1 MDLTGLLKIVEEMPA
16 YQRLLGRLS
25 DQPML
30 VVAMNLMPQAAR
42 SCLLATLERHRGI
55 PMLVVSPRADSAR
68 RLYDQLTI
76 WSQARVLLFLE
87 PDVLPYERLIPDLA
101 TIQERLRVMFA
112 LGKQQTEPQ
121 RLIIVASAAALAH
134 KTIPRDDFL
143 SACHRLESG
152 MCFAPE
158 VMLARWQSMGYQRE
172 NAVEVPGTVNRRGG
186 IVDIFSPASEFPAR
200 LELVGNQVESL
211 RLFDPVT
218 QRSLTTAPYV
228 DVIPAHELL
237 PNNVSQ
243 VLARLTGDVDDAFT
257 EDVTR
262 LKEGQWFEGIEYY
275 APLFNYGGL
284 LDYLPP
290 KTLIALDEPEQIKAA
305 LEELDQQAGET
316 RQENVAQG
324 RLPANFPVPYYTWA
338 ELEAGLA
345 ARGFLGL
352 SAWSE
357 EAEDLGFLP
366 APSYAGRLSTFFKE
380 VPGRLKKGERIV
392 IISPQAERI
401 SELLAENSIVT
412 APRSEIA
419 EMPSPGTVTLTSGKD
434 WLAEGFVV
442 CHPAP
447 VEDNVP
453 KVLSL
458 FTDAELFGFVKER
471 RLVKKRPLRRLDF
484 LSELSPGD
492 YVVHVDHGIGRFT
505 GLTKLRTGESEQ
517 EYLIL
522 EYAAG
527 DKLYV
532 PSDQVERVSRYLGPG
547 GESPALSRLG
557 GQEWAHTKQRVR
569 QAVRDMAKDLIAL
582 YASRELVPGF
592 AFSPDTPWQQE
603 MEASFPYVET
613 PDQLEAAN
621 QVKKDMEQPKPMD
634 RLICG
639 DVGYGK
645 TEVAVR
651 AAFKAVQDGKQ
662 VAILVPTT
670 ILAHQHF
677 VTFKQRLDAF
687 PVTVEMLSRFRSDK
701 EQLAILEG
709 LEQGS
714 IDIVIGTHRLL
725 QKDVVFKNLGLV
737 VVDEEQRFGV
747 WHKERLKRMRQEVDV
762 LTLSATPIPRTLHMA
777 LVGVR
782 DMSTI
787 ETPPDER
794 LPIKTYVGENS
805 DRLVREAILRELE
818 RGGQVFYV
826 HNRVRSIASVVRQLR
841 ALVPEAT
848 VAVGHG
854 QMDEQELEEVMVNF
868 AQGQSDVLVCTT
880 IIESGLDMP
889 NVNTLIVS
897 DAHRLGL
904 TQLYQL
910 RGRVGRGVSRA
921 YTYFLYPRGK
931 HLTPAAAKRLATIY
945 EATEL
950 GAGFRIALKDL
961 EIRGAGNLLG
971 AEQSG
976 HIGAVGFD
984 LYSRMLAE
992 AIDALKTIGTV
1003 KPRALRQVAP
1013 TIDLP
1018 LAAFIP
1024 RSYIAEAKVRL
1035 SFYQRLSRLSGTTLD
1050 EIGQEMIDRFGPL
1063 PAQVQNLLYIVRLR
1077 NLAAGSVIESI
1088 GTEDGQIL
1096 LMIKDGRL
1104 DKARFSGAFGEGVKI
1119 GTNTIRL
1126 DQMRL
1131 GPRWQKVLEEL
1142 IGKLAEG
1149 DARTAHQTSV

>member
-1 MDLTGLLKIVEEMPA
+1 MDLTGLLQVIGETPA

-25 DQPML
+25 SRTVPL
-30 VVAMNLMPQAAR
+30 ALPQAAR
-42 SCLLATLERHRGI
+42 PYLMATLERHKGS
-55 PMLVVSPRADSAR
+55 PLLVVAPRAESAR
-68 RLYDQLTI
+68 RLYDQLTV

-87 PDVLPYERLIPDLA
+87 PDVLPYERLIPDPA
-101 TIQERLRVMFA
+101 TIQERLRVLFA
-112 LGKQQTEPQ
+112 LSRQQIEPQ

-134 KTIPRDDFL
+134 KTIPHQDFL
-143 SACHRLESG
+143 SACHRLEPG
-152 MCFAPE
+152 MSLGPE

-172 NAVEVPGTVNRRGG
+172 NAVEVPGTVSRRGG
-186 IVDIFSPASEFPAR
+186 ILDIFSPASEFPAR
-200 LELVGNQVESL
+200 LELIGNQVESL
-211 RLFDPVT
+211 RLFAPAT
-218 QRSLTTAPYV
+218 QRSLKSVPRV
-228 DVIPAHELL
+228 DIIPAHELL
-237 PNNVSQ
+237 PKDVSQ
-243 VLARLTGDVDDAFT
+243 ILDKLTGDLDEIFI
-257 EDVTR
+257 EDIAR
-262 LKEGQWFEGIEYY
+262 LREGSTAGGFDGIEFY
-275 APLFNYGGL
+275 ASLFNSGSL

-290 KTLIALDEPEQIKAA
+290 KTLLALDEPEQIKAA
-305 LEELDQQAGET
+305 LEELDQQARET
-316 RQENVAQG
+316 RQENVSQG
-324 RLPANFPVPYYTWA
+324 RLPASFPVPYFTWA
-338 ELEAGLA
+338 ELEPGLD
-345 ARGFLGL
+345 ARGYLGL
-352 SAWSE
+352 SSWSE
-357 EAEDLGFLP
+357 AADDLWLMP
-366 APSYAGRLSTFFKE
+366 ATSYAGRLSAFLKE
-380 VPGRLKKGERIV
+380 VPGRLRSGERIV
-392 IISPQAERI
+392 IISPQAERV
-401 SELLAENSIVT
+401 SELLAEAGIMA

-419 EMPSPGTVTLTSGKD
+419 EMPSAGTLTLASGKG
-434 WLAEGFVV
+434 WLAEGFAISYPTPGDDVFTR
-442 CHPAP
+442 
-447 VEDNVP
+447 
-453 KVLSL
+453 LMSL
-458 FTDAELFGFVKER
+458 LTDAELFGFVKER

-492 YVVHVDHGIGRFT
+492 YVVHIDHGIGRFA
-505 GLTKLRTGESEQ
+505 GLTRLRTGEAEQ
-517 EYLIL
+517 EYLVL

-532 PSDQVERVSRYLGPG
+532 PNDQVERVSRYLGPG
-547 GESPALSRLG
+547 GEPPALSRLG

-569 QAVRDMAKDLIAL
+569 QAVRDMAKELIAL
-582 YASRELVPGF
+582 YASREVVSGF
-592 AFSPDTPWQQE
+592 TFSSDTPWQQE

-613 PDQLEAAN
+613 QDQLEAAN

-670 ILAHQHF
+670 VLAQQHF
-677 VTFKQRLDAF
+677 TTFKERLAAF

-701 EQLAILEG
+701 EQQAIVDGLAR
-709 LEQGS
+709 GS

-737 VVDEEQRFGV
+737 VIDEEQRFGV
-747 WHKERLKRMRQEVDV
+747 WHKERLKQMRREVDV

-787 ETPPDER
+787 ETPPEER
-794 LPIKTYVGENS
+794 LPIKTYIGEYN

-826 HNRVRSIASVVRQLR
+826 HNRVQNIASVAAQLQ
-841 ALVPEAT
+841 ALVPGARVT
-848 VAVGHG
+848 VGHG
-854 QMDEQELEEVMVNF
+854 QMDEQELESVMVEF
-868 AQGQSDVLVCTT
+868 AQVQSDVLVCTT

-910 RGRVGRGVSRA
+910 RGRVGRGASRA
-921 YTYFLYPRGK
+921 YAYFLYPRGK
-931 HLTPAAAKRLATIY
+931 HLTPAATKRLATIY

-992 AIDALKTIGTV
+992 TVEALKAGGTIT
-1003 KPRALRQVAP
+1003 PRALRPVAP

-1024 RSYIAEAKVRL
+1024 RSYISEAKVRL
-1035 SFYQRLSRLSGTTLD
+1035 SFYQQLSRLPGTTLD
-1050 EIGQEMIDRFGPL
+1050 EISQDMIDRFGPL
-1063 PAQVQNLLYIVRLR
+1063 PAQVQNLLYIVKLR
-1077 NLAAGSVIESI
+1077 DLAAGSVIESI
-1088 GTEDGQIL
+1088 GTEDGQIV
-1096 LMIKDGRL
+1096 LMMKDSGRL
-1104 DKARFSGAFGEGVKI
+1104 DKTMFSGFGQGVKI
-1119 GTNTIRL
+1119 GTNMIRL

-1131 GPRWQKVLEEL
+1131 GPGWQKVLEEL
-1142 IGKLAEG
+1142 ISKLAEG
-1149 DARTAHQTSV
+1149 NARKA